1 MSLSVGIVGLP
12 NVGKSTVFNAL
23 TAGKAEAANYP
34 FCTIDPNVGIV
45 PVPDPRLARITKY
58 IPPQKVI
65 PAIVEIVDIAG
76 LVKGASQGE
85 GLGNKFLANIRETD
99 AILMMVRCFE
109 DPNVIHVAGSVDP
122 DRDIEVIEL
131 ELVLAD
137 SETVDRRLK
146 KAQSSA
152 KSGGKEAKAEVA
164 LAEQVAA
171 HLAAG
176 KPGRSLALSDDDRKQ
191 VATWGLMTT
200 KPVLYCCNVGE
211 EDLPDGNRWSD
222 AVKARAAREGAG
234 VVVLCGKIEAELAGM
249 ADDEKA
255 ELLAS
260 YGLAEPALAT
270 LARECYRLL
279 GLQSYFTAGEK
290 EVRAWTIRKGAL
302 APEAAGVIHTD
313 FEKGFIR
320 ANVYSLADLEAHG
333 SEAALKAVGK
343 LRQEGKTYV
352 VQDGDIMHFLFN
364 V

>member
-1 MSLSVGIVGLP
+1 MALSVGIVGLP

-45 PVPDPRLARITKY
+45 PVPDARLQRIEKHIKT
-58 IPPQKVI
+58 QKII

-85 GLGNKFLANIRETD
+85 GLGNKFLANIRETN
-99 AILMMVRCFE
+99 AILMMVRCFD
-109 DPNVIHVAGSVDP
+109 DPNVIHVSGTVDP
-122 DRDIEVIEL
+122 MRDIDIIDL

-137 SETVDRRLK
+137 ADTADKRLK
-146 KAQSSA
+146 KAQGAA
-152 KSGGKEAKAEVA
+152 KSGGKEARAEVA
-164 LAEQVAA
+164 LAERVVA
-171 HLAAG
+171 HLGAG
-176 KPGRSLALSDDDRKQ
+176 KPARSLALADDDKKA

-211 EDLPDGNRWSD
+211 GDLPRGNAWSD
-222 AVKARAAREGAG
+222 RVRSRAAEEGAG
-234 VVVLCGKIEAELAGM
+234 VVVLCGKVEAELAELPE
-249 ADDEKA
+249 ADRG

-260 YGLAEPALAT
+260 YGLEEPALAT

-290 EVRAWTIRKGAL
+290 EIRAWTIRKGAL
-302 APEAAGVIHTD
+302 GPEAAGVIHSD

-320 ANVYSLADLEAHG
+320 AQVYSVDDLDKYG
-333 SEAALKAVGK
+333 SEAAIKAAGK
-343 LRQEGKTYV
+343 LRVEGKDYE
-352 VQDGDIMHFLFN
+352 VQDGDVMLFLFN